1 MKMQSSLNQSCV
13 DCFVAHCHKCSFQP
27 ANILVFTSSLNGMC
41 CWAAKKMH
49 YNINIRNLISRINQ
63 FSIYVLKAVLSIFAL
78 LIKCFFSCVCMSV
91 CPTCLIY
98 LMSATFARRY
108 SYWERSQD
116 IKLGHYM
123 ILSGLYYLGKCLNL
137 SGSHYFQLQN

>member
-78 LIKCFFSCVCMSV
+78 LIKCFFFLCMYVCV
-91 CPTCLIY
+91 
-98 LMSATFARRY
+98 
-108 SYWERSQD
+108 SYMFNIFNVSNFCQK
-116 IKLGHYM
+116 IQL
-123 ILSGLYYLGKCLNL
+123 LGKIIGYKIRSLYDFVWTVL
-137 SGSHYFQLQN
+137 LGKVP